1 MKFFNHSRRK
11 RLGRLG
17 MSFYLLLAFIF
28 LYAPIAVLIVYSFND
43 SQFRGHWGGFSLRW
57 YQSMFFN
64 ETIMSALYYTLL
76 IAVLAAVFSTIIGTA
91 AAVAIAR
98 LRQRPRGLII
108 NATYLPVLNPDIVT
122 GVALMMLFIFMRIPF
137 GTVSLLLAHIT
148 FCVPYVVLSV
158 LPKLQQLRP
167 NLYEAALDLGAPPFT
182 AFCRVVL
189 PELRPGI
196 ITGAIFAFTLSL
208 DDFVISFFT
217 TGNGVQTLPIAI
229 YAMARKGVSPE
240 VNAVSTLLFAVILAL
255 LLIINLRGNR
265 ETRGR

>member
-1 MKFFNHSRRK
+1 MSFSGNSRKK
-11 RLGRLG
+11 RLGKWGQTL
-17 MSFYLLLAFIF
+17 YLLLAFIF

-43 SQFRGHWGGFSLRW
+43 SQYRGHWGGFSLRW
-57 YQSMFFN
+57 YKSMLFN
-64 ETIMSALYYTLL
+64 ESIMSALYYTLL
-76 IAVLAAVFSTIIGTA
+76 IAVLAAIISTVIGTA
-91 AAVAIAR
+91 AAVAISR

-167 NLYEAALDLGAPPFT
+167 NLYEAALDLGATPPA
-182 AFCRVVL
+182 AFWHVVL

-240 VNAVSTLLFAVILAL
+240 VNAVSTILFAVILVL
-255 LLIINLRGNR
+255 LLIVNYRGSKENA
-265 ETRGR
+265 